1 LLLEDK
7 ENIWD
12 FVLQQATWFDCVI
25 QKLKKRKDWRMSD
38 IWIYVGVIAGFISIG
53 VALFLFYWVKKQD
66 PGSAKAQE
74 VASWIKA
81 GARSYL
87 KRLYTAL
94 GILAVIIGII
104 ISIIFSLHLGEAG
117 GGEFDLT
124 NGLKM
129 AGAFIFGALCSSIA
143 GYMGMGVAV
152 EANVRTATAAKESLN
167 KAFRL
172 SFYAG
177 SVMGLAMVGLAV
189 IGMSVIFLLTREAE
203 AVLGFS
209 FGASTLAL
217 LAKAGGGIYTKT
229 ADIAA
234 DLVGKVEVGIPED
247 DPRNPAVVADNVG
260 DNVGDVAGMG
270 ADIFDSYVAS
280 AVAVMLLGSTMANNP
295 NQQYTILPLV
305 ICTLGIVASLIGI
318 QFVRVKENGRPGAA
332 LNRGTIITCIIF
344 GAFMVA
350 LVLLGKMNLSILW
363 STLIGLVVGVII
375 GFTSDY
381 YTSDQYK
388 PVNETAK
395 VSGSGAAITIITGFS
410 YGLVSIVPSII
421 GIIIAMVLSFY
432 LSEASGLGGVYGIG
446 ISAVGMLAISGM
458 IVSADA
464 YGPIVD
470 NARGI
475 SEMADMG
482 QEVIDRA
489 DILDSAGNTAKAIT
503 KGFSISAAALTVLA
517 LFAAYAEVI
526 EKTGITISISL
537 RDPLVVAGVL
547 AGAMTPPLFSALTM
561 LSVTHNAFDMIE
573 EIRGQFRDNPGIL
586 AGTALPDYEKCVGLA
601 AQGALTSLI
610 LPAFLAVGFP
620 LIIGFIL
627 GPNALGGFLGG
638 SIFTGVIFALLM
650 SNAGGLWDNSKKFIE
665 SGQYGGVG
673 SEAHKAGV
681 VGDTV
686 GDPFKDTAG
695 PSLNTLITVMSLVS
709 SLFAPVIAAFH
720 LF

>member
-1 LLLEDK
+1 
-7 ENIWD
+7 
-12 FVLQQATWFDCVI
+12 
-25 QKLKKRKDWRMSD
+25 MSE
-38 IWIYVGVIAGFISIG
+38 IWIYIGIVAGLISIG
-53 VALFLFYWVKKQD
+53 VAIFLFYWVKRQD
-66 PGSAKAQE
+66 PGSPRAQQ
-74 VASWIKA
+74 VASWIRD

-94 GILAVIIGII
+94 TLVAVVLGIILAV
-104 ISIIFSLHLGEAG
+104 IFSLHLGEADNAVKFDIANG
-117 GGEFDLT
+117 G
-124 NGLKM
+124 KM
-129 AGAFIFGALCSSIA
+129 AGAFVFGALCSALA

-189 IGMSVIFLLTREAE
+189 IGMSVIYLLTHQPE

-209 FGASTLAL
+209 FGASALAL

-234 DLVGKVEVGIPED
+234 DLVGKVELGIPED

-295 NQQYTILPLV
+295 GQQYTILPLV
-305 ICTLGIVASLIGI
+305 LCTLGIVASLIGI
-318 QFVRVKENGRPGAA
+318 QFVRVKENGRPGTA

-344 GAFMVA
+344 AAFVAA
-350 LVLLGKMNLSILW
+350 LVLIGKMNLSILW
-363 STLIGLVVGVII
+363 STVTGLVVGVVI

-381 YTSDQYK
+381 FTSDQYK
-388 PVNETAK
+388 PVLETAK
-395 VSGSGAAITIITGFS
+395 VSGSGAAINIITGFS
-410 YGLVSIVPSII
+410 YGLISIVPSVI
-421 GIIIAMVLSFY
+421 GIIIAMLVSYFV
-432 LSEASGLGGVYGIG
+432 SEASGLSGIYGIG

-475 SEMADMG
+475 AEMADMG

-489 DILDSAGNTAKAIT
+489 DVLDSAGNTAKAIT
-503 KGFSISAAALTVLA
+503 KGFAISAAALTVLA
-517 LFAAYAEVI
+517 LFAAYSEVI
-526 EKTGITISISL
+526 EASGFSIQINL

-547 AGAMTPPLFSALTM
+547 FGAMTPPLFSALTM

-586 AGTALPDYEKCVGLA
+586 AGTSLPDYAKCVGLA
-601 AQGALTSLI
+601 AQGALSSLVI
-610 LPAFLAVGFP
+610 PAFLAVGLP
-620 LIIGFIL
+620 LLVGFIL

-638 SIFTGVIFALLM
+638 AIFTGVIFALFM
-650 SNAGGLWDNSKKFIE
+650 SNAGGLWDNAKKYIE
-665 SGQYGGVG
+665 TGQFGGIG
-673 SEAHKAGV
+673 SDAHKAGV

-709 SLFAPVIAAFH
+709 SLFAPVIAVFH
-720 LF
+720 IF

>member
-1 LLLEDK
+1 MK
-7 ENIWD
+7 IWLYIGM
-12 FVLQQATWFDCVI
+12 VASV
-25 QKLKKRKDWRMSD
+25 
-38 IWIYVGVIAGFISIG
+38 ISIG
-53 VALFLFYWVKKQD
+53 VALYLFFWVKRQP
-66 PGSAKAQE
+66 PGTEKAQE
-74 VASWIKA
+74 VASWIRE
-81 GARSYL
+81 GAQTYL
-87 KRLYTAL
+87 KRLYLAL
-94 GILAVIIGII
+94 TIVAVILGFII
-104 ISIIFSLHLGEAG
+104 AVVFS
-117 GGEFDLT
+117 FDLNEIASGQASIT
-124 NGLKM
+124 PLNGIRM
-129 AGAFIFGALCSSIA
+129 AVAFIAGAVCSAIA
-143 GYMGMGVAV
+143 GYLGMAVAV
-152 EANVRTATAAKESLN
+152 EANVRTATAANESLN

-189 IGMSVIFLLTREAE
+189 LGMTVIFLLTGDAE
-203 AVLGFS
+203 VILGFS

-280 AVAVMLLGSTMANNP
+280 AVAVMLLGASAASLSVE
-295 NQQYTILPLV
+295 YVILPL
-305 ICTLGIVASLIGI
+305 ILCTLGIGASLLGI
-318 QFVRVKENGRPGAA
+318 QFVRVGKNGKPGPA
-332 LNRGTIITCIIF
+332 LNFGTIITTLF
-344 GAFMVA
+344 FAAMVAA
-350 LVLLGKMNLSILW
+350 LVLLSDINIGVLW
-363 STLIGLVVGVII
+363 STLTGLVTGVII

-381 YTSDQYK
+381 FTSEDRK
-388 PVNETAK
+388 PVLETAR
-395 VSGSGAAITIITGFS
+395 VSDSGAAINIITGYS
-410 YGLVSIVPSII
+410 YGLVSIVPSVI
-421 GIIIAMVLSFY
+421 GIAAATLLSYY
-432 LSEASGLGGVYGIG
+432 LSEMTGLPGIYGIG
-446 ISAVGMLAISGM
+446 ISAVGMLSISGM

-475 SEMADMG
+475 AEMAGMDH
-482 QEVIDRA
+482 EVIVITDT
-489 DILDSAGNTAKAIT
+489 LDAAGNTAKAIT

-517 LFAAYAEVI
+517 LFAAYAEVVTAAGI
-526 EKTGITISISL
+526 EVEMSL
-537 RDPLVVAGVL
+537 RDPIVVAGVFL
-547 AGAMTPPLFSALTM
+547 GAMTPPLFSALTM

-573 EIRGQFRDNPGIL
+573 EIRRQFREKPGIL
-586 AGTALPDYEKCVGLA
+586 AGTEKPDYATCVGLA
-601 AQGALTSLI
+601 AQGALSSLI
-610 LPAFLAVGFP
+610 LPAFLAVGLP

-650 SNAGGLWDNSKKFIE
+650 ANAGGLWDNAKKFIE
-665 SGQYGGVG
+665 TGKFGGPG
-673 SEAHKAGV
+673 SDAHKASV

-709 SLFAPVIAAFH
+709 SLFAPVIAAFS